1 MAFYDNIKDAKNVV
15 LGTDDKLGTNCIH
28 QVNNCNFV
36 NHTSTGVC
44 CYTELT
50 SCDNQ
55 SNQMFGYSAAVN
67 GQIVIGSPCFNSS
80 CGKVYT
86 YSLDGTLK
94 NTVMAS
100 DAGSGD
106 AFGSSVAIG
115 NGKVVVGSPN
125 WDYTSSIIQSGAVY
139 IYDLDL
145 ENECK
150 IYSTCSCDKFGCSV
164 SVGDGRIVVG
174 ALGGGGNGNQQGRAY
189 IYDLDGTQKCELC
202 PFYYNNGSISLEPS
216 NANGTSYFFGHKVAV
231 GNNRIVVGAYNRFV
245 SGDGTGSGAVYLY
258 DLDGNFIKRIM
269 PDTSDHAVNDSF
281 GYSVSIGS
289 GKIAIGSPN
298 NNTAG
303 TVFVYDIDGDS
314 CFKITTTGSER
325 FGNHVEIGN
334 NLIYVNQ
341 TQYNSNSGRS
351 YVYDLNGTL
360 LNTISNPTSS
370 ALFGLQQGSG
380 MINNGHMIVP
390 HYKNNNNL
398 GSAYIYKLN
407 EYYDGYV
414 ENIASNIAGK
424 YTKHTG

>member
-1 MAFYDNIKDAKNVV
+1 MAFYDNTKDAKNVV

-44 CYTELT
+44 CYAELT

-55 SNQMFGYSAAVN
+55 SNQQFGYSAAVN

-100 DAGSGD
+100 DCGSGD
-106 AFGSSVAIG
+106 TFGSSVAIG

-125 WDYTSSIIQSGAVY
+125 WDYTTSILQSGAVY

-150 IYSTCSCDKFGCSV
+150 VYSTCSCDQFGRSV

-174 ALGGGGNGNQQGRAY
+174 APFAGGNGAQQGRAY

-202 PFYYNNGSISLEPS
+202 PFYYNSGSVSHDNS
-216 NANGTSYFFGHKVAV
+216 NTNYYFGYKVAV
-231 GNNRIVVGAYNRFV
+231 GNNRIAVGALNRFV
-245 SGDGTGSGAVYLY
+245 SGEGTGKGAVYLY
-258 DLDGNFIKRIM
+258 TLDGDFIKRIM
-269 PDTSDHAVNDSF
+269 PATSDHGSTDQF
-281 GYSVSIGS
+281 GISMSIGS
-289 GKIAIGSPN
+289 GKIAIGAPE

-303 TVFVYDIDGDS
+303 TVFVYDLDGDS
-314 CFKITTTGSER
+314 CFKITTTGAER
-325 FGNHVEIGN
+325 FGQNVEIAN
-334 NLIYVNQ
+334 NLIYINQ
-341 TQYNSNSGRS
+341 VQYNSLSGRS

-370 ALFGLQQGSG
+370 SFFGAHYGNG
-380 MINNGHMIVP
+380 IINNGHMIVP
-390 HYKNNNNL
+390 NYRNNSCQGN
-398 GSAYIYKLN
+398 AYIYKLN
-407 EYYDGYV
+407 EYYDGYTD
-414 ENIASNIAGK
+414 NIASNIAGK